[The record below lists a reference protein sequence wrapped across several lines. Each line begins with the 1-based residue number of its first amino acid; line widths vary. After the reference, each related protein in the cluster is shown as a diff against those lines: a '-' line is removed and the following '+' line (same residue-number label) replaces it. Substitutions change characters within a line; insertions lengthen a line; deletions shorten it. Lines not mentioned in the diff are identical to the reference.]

1 MLHFENDI
9 TYIAVL
15 NDMAKNKCIYNLIC
29 ARLPSFSCF
38 WTLMKLGGGGG
49 GVDNISLCDLVL

>member
-1 MLHFENDI
+1 MLYIENDI

-15 NDMAKNKCIYNLIC
+15 NNMANNKCIYNLIYL
-29 ARLPSFSCF
+29 RLPSFSF
-38 WTLMKLGGGGG
+38 FLTLMKLGGGGG